1 MATVVL
7 HSGCRTLMEDH
18 PYVLCADL
26 AGWVSDQ
33 LGYWKWLKRK
43 QWFGTFKGQLSLFSP
58 QSTKTPSIFRL
69 PCLQLSLTHASV
81 H

>member
-7 HSGCRTLMEDH
+7 HSGCRTLMEDQ

-26 AGWVSDQ
+26 AGWASDQ
-33 LGYWKWLKRK
+33 LGYWKLLKRK
-43 QWFGTFKGQLSLFSP
+43 QFFGTFKGQLSLFSP
-58 QSTKTPSIFRL
+58 QSTKTPSIFCL
-69 PCLQLSLTHASV
+69 PYLQLSLPHAIF